1 MLLAFALINL
11 LLFCQSENDLEWKT
25 QEDSNNGLDLN
36 LIVVY
41 LGNVNV
47 VKVGVH
53 LKLESVDIF

>member
-25 QEDSNNGLDLN
+25 REDSNNGLDLN

-47 VKVGVH
+47 AKVGMH
-53 LKLESVDIF
+53 LKLKSVDIF